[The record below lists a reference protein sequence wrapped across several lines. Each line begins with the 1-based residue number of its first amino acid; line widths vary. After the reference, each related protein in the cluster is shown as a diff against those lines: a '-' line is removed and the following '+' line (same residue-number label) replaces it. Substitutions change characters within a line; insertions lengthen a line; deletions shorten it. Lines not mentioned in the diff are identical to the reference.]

1 VAGVLPEYMV
11 PSAFVVL
18 DVLPLTPNGK
28 LDRKALPVPVF
39 ASGVESRAPRD
50 PREEILCGL
59 FAEVLGVE
67 RVGVDDDFFAL
78 GGHSLLA
85 TRLVSRIRTALD
97 AELTIR
103 DLFDAPT
110 VARLADSLGRAVGGT
125 PAPSAPHRVD
135 PRPERVPA
143 SFAQHRWWFLDR
155 LDGASATYNIPA
167 ALDLTGPLDV
177 SALRAALSDVV
188 ARHEPLR
195 TLFSEDEDGLRQ
207 IVRPAEAAPVVLDV
221 IATAAER
228 LDDDLAAAVRY
239 RYDLTADTPLRA
251 GLYTF
256 PEDPRRHVLLLLLHH
271 VAGDGWS
278 MDRLVRDIAT
288 AYTARAAGTTPD
300 WLELPLQYVD
310 FTLWQHRVMGSESD
324 RDSLVSRQLAYWKDA
339 LAGIPDVLDLP
350 TDRPRPAVA
359 SHRGR
364 RLEFS
369 VPADLH
375 GRVRTLAEETRT
387 SVFMV
392 VQAALGVLL
401 TRLGAGTDIPIGS
414 PIAGRVDASFE
425 DLVGVFV
432 NTVVLRT
439 DTSGDPAFG
448 ELLERVRATDVAAYA
463 HQDVPFE
470 SLVDAL
476 NPDRSLSRHPLFQV
490 MLSYQNTFRQD
501 GMDALGG
508 VPGLEAELLDTDTG
522 GAEFDLSIDLGERF
536 APDGTAAGMDGGIRF
551 SSDLYDPDT
560 AMLLIERLLRVLDAA
575 VTDPSR
581 PIRALEIL
589 DDGERRRALVE
600 WNATDR
606 PVPDATWPALFT
618 AQARR
623 TPNRPAVEYREEELD
638 YAELDARSN
647 RLARRLIA
655 HGIGP
660 ESFVALAVPR
670 SLDLAVALLGILK
683 SGAAYVP
690 VDPEYPRER
699 VRQIMA
705 DTVPAAVVTVSG
717 VRDRLPAES
726 EAAVLLLDAPVASA
740 ASDDA
745 EVTDAERVRPLLPA
759 HPAYVIH
766 TSGSTGRPKG
776 VVVSHA
782 GIASLAATQVPGFGV
797 DEESRVLQ
805 FASVSFDASVSE
817 FCMAWCAGA
826 ALVVAAPEERAAG
839 EPLERLLT
847 RRRITHATIP
857 PAALGQMSPDAV
869 PAGLAVVL
877 AGEASAPDL
886 VARWAARHRLF
897 NAYGPSETT
906 VDAAFHPCTPDVKGS
921 VPIGRPSVNTRVF
934 VLDEALGPV
943 PAGVAG
949 ELYVAGVGL
958 ARGYLNRPD
967 LTAERFVADPFG
979 RPGERM
985 YRTGDVVRWTREGI
999 LEFLGRGDG
1008 QVKIRGFRIELG
1020 EVESVLAGHPAV
1032 AQCAVVVREDRA
1044 GDRRLVA
1051 YVVPNGEPVGSTALR
1066 AHVAATLPE
1075 YMVPAA
1081 FVTLDVLPVNL
1092 SGKLDRAALPEP
1104 DREGEPR
1111 GRGPRGPREEILCEL
1126 FAEVLDTGRVGIDE
1140 SFFDLGGHSI
1150 LGTALASR
1158 IRSAFDAEITI
1169 RQLFK
1174 TPTVA
1179 GLSAYLDEAG
1189 ASGPART
1196 AVTVADRPERI
1207 PLSFGQQRLWFL
1219 HHLEGPSDT
1228 YNIPLALRFT
1238 GSIDPEALRAALAD
1252 TADRHEVLR
1261 TRFAEDDGGAHQVV
1275 LDGPAAH
1282 PELRVLATTED
1293 RLEEELRQAARRTFD
1308 LSADVPW
1315 RVWLFALP
1323 GGHSVVLFVVHHIAG
1338 DGWSLPVLVRD
1349 VATAYDARR
1358 AAVAPAWSP
1367 LPVQYADYALWQ
1379 RRELGA
1385 DSDPRSTAARQLD
1398 HWTQTLRA
1406 LPEELDL
1413 PYDRPRPAVAGYRG
1427 DRITFDIPSDVH
1439 ERVQKVA
1446 RDCGATTFMV
1456 VQAALA
1462 VLLSRLGAGDD
1473 IPLGT
1478 PVAGRTDEAVE
1489 DLVGFFVNS
1498 VVLRTDLSGDPAFAD
1513 LVGRVREA
1521 DLAAYAHADLPFERL
1536 VEVLNPRRSQG
1547 RHPLFQTMLT
1557 FDTTE
1562 NRVADD
1568 AVGELFGAEVE
1579 FQPVHA
1585 PVAKF
1590 DLLFGFG
1597 ERGSGTGAAGL
1608 RGALLYSTE
1617 LFDAATARAMTT
1629 RFVQLLDALTAEPLR
1644 SVSAAD
1650 LLTPAERGLL
1660 GEWNDT
1666 AHPVPDT
1673 TLVSLLAA
1681 QTARTP
1687 DAVAVVF
1694 EDETLTYAELDDR
1707 AGRLAHWL
1715 RSRGAGPESVV
1726 AVTLPRGLDLVVALL
1741 GVLKS
1746 GAAYLPVDPGYP
1758 PERIAFMLDDAAPLL
1773 TLERLPATDGL
1784 PVLREHPSLRPHH
1797 PAYVIYTSGSTGR
1810 PKGVVV
1816 PHRGIANRLL
1826 WMQDTYRLGADDRVL
1841 QKTPASFD
1849 VSVWEFFWPLITGAA
1864 LVVARP
1870 EGHKDPAYLAG
1881 LIRREQVTTAHFVP
1895 SMLSAFLAEPSAA
1908 GCASLRRVICS
1919 GEELPAALARR
1930 FSRLLGAAL
1939 HNLYGPTEA
1948 SVDVTAWP
1956 CAVPADGTGVPI
1968 GRPVW
1973 NTTAH
1978 VLDRALRPVPPGVP
1992 GELYLGGVQLA
2003 RGYLGRAGL
2012 TAERFVACPFGGAG
2026 ERMYRTGDVVRWS
2039 AGGVLEFVGRVD
2051 DQVKVRGFRIE
2062 LGEVESVLAACEGVA
2077 QCVVVVREDRAGD
2090 RRLVAY
2096 VVPVGGSG
2104 GVSLASEGL
2113 RALVAG
2119 VLPEYMVPSAF
2130 VVLDVLPL
2138 TPNGKLDRKALP
2150 VPVFASGVESRAPRD
2165 PREEILCGLFAEVLG
2180 VERVG
2185 VDDDFFALG
2194 GHSLLATRLVGRVRS
2209 AFGCELSVR
2218 GLFDAPTVAGIAA
2231 ALDRT
2236 TGVARTG
2243 LRRAEP
2249 RPARIPLS
2257 HAQRRL
2263 WFLDRLQGA
2272 SPVYNIP
2279 AGLRLK
2285 GDLDVAALRAA
2296 LADVAE
2302 RHEALRTVFAEDEEG
2317 PYQVVLDEVT
2327 ARPELVVVP
2336 SGEDVLDRQLQE
2348 VARRSFDLTA
2358 EAPWHARLFRLAPD
2372 EHVLLLVMHHIAG
2385 DGWSMPRLA
2394 RDLTLAY
2401 TARCGG
2407 EAPGWAPLPVQY
2419 ADYTLW
2425 QREILGAEDD
2435 PDSASSRQLDYW
2447 KEQLAQLPE
2456 ELELPA
2462 DRPRPVVAS
2471 YHGGEVAYEIPAS
2484 LHETL
2489 GALAREQRASV
2500 FMVVQAALAV
2510 LLTRLGA
2517 GTDVPVGTPIAGR
2530 TDEALDDL
2538 VGFFVNTLV
2547 LRTDTS
2553 GDPTFAE
2560 LVARVRE
2567 TDLAAYAH
2575 QDVPFERLV
2584 DVLAPERSLARHP
2597 LFQVALTFDAADQQ
2611 AALDTLGRLPGLD
2624 LTHHRVGVNAAKF
2637 DLSFAFLEQRDATG
2651 APAGMRATLAY
2662 RTDLFDHATAV
2673 GLTDRLVRLLS
2684 ALADCPEQRIGEP
2697 AIMDEA
2703 ERHRVLE
2710 EWNDTRRPVP
2720 ALTVPA
2726 LFEAQVA
2733 RTPDAVALEDGDVRL
2748 TYTELNARA
2757 NRLAHRLIADGVG
2770 PEDLVALRMP
2780 RQADTV
2786 VAVLGVQKAG
2796 AAHLPLD
2803 PELPAARI
2811 EALLERTR
2819 PVLVL
2824 DALPPQ
2830 DAGSAAQDGTSNPD
2844 DTDRRL
2850 PLRLEHPAYVIH
2862 TSGSTGTPKAV
2873 VTTHAGAASL
2883 ATLAPEHGVGPGR
2896 RVLHF
2901 ASFSFDVSVLEM
2913 WTALFTGATLVL
2925 APDAARTPGAPL
2937 VDFLAGQRIDY
2948 AKLPASVVAAL
2959 PRGTELPECLTTLVV
2974 GGERSSAETVRRHA
2988 RGRTVVNAYG
2998 PTEYTVNS
3006 VVSAPLT
3013 GAGTVPVGR
3022 PLANVR
3028 AYVLA
3033 PDLSPVPV
3041 GVPGELHLAGP
3052 GIARGYLGRP
3062 TATAERFV
3070 ACPFGASGE
3079 RMYRTGD
3086 LVRWT
3091 RDGVLEYLGRTD
3103 DQIKLRG
3110 FRIEPGEVEAALTRL
3125 PEVAQAR
3132 VVVREDRAGD
3142 RRLVAYVVGD
3152 PAPEPAALRAAL
3164 AAALPDYMVP
3174 AAFVPLAALPLTR
3187 NGKLDRAALPAPDY
3201 GAESTGRAPRTAVEE
3216 LLCGLFAEVLGLE
3229 QVGAEDEF
3237 FALGGDSIMSI
3248 QLVGRARRAGLVLS
3262 VRDVF
3267 AHRTPAAL
3275 ANAAA
3280 VADEPAR
3287 TEQDDGVGLVPA
3299 TPVMRSFAG
3308 RGGPVDH
3315 FTQSHVLRVPANL
3328 EEKHL
3333 VAALQAVLDHH
3344 DALRARLRTDGPEWD
3359 LEIPAPGTVSAGG
3372 CLRRVDAAAVTG
3384 EAYTDLLLAEGTA
3397 ARHEIAPEAGQM
3409 LRAVWFDHGP
3419 SRPGRLLLVAHH
3431 LVVDGVSWRILL
3443 PDLAEAWEAVVRGGT
3458 PGLQP
3463 VGTSLRGWALRLIE
3477 RARTPEREAE
3487 LPLWAGTLDRG
3498 EPSLGERPLDPAR
3511 DTHATAGR
3519 VTVTVPG
3526 SVTKAVLG
3534 AVPAAYQAGVDDVLL
3549 AAFVLALT
3557 ESLRDGAVLVNLEG
3571 HGREEDA
3578 VGDADLSRTVG
3589 WFTNAYP
3596 VRLDAGI
3603 LDRAEAWAGGAA
3615 AGRLLKRIKEQ
3626 LRGYPDHGMG
3636 YGMLRHLNPGTAS
3649 VLDVLPRP
3657 EIGFNYLG
3665 RYNVG
3670 GSGQADWTIEAGIG
3684 TGPEHDPAMPLPHV
3698 LELNAATKDTP
3709 EGAELVAT
3717 WTFASQLLP
3726 PEAVRELADAWVR
3739 ALAALATH
3747 AERPDA
3753 GGLSPSDVALS
3764 SIGQSEID
3772 DFEQELQEEW
3782 GTL

>member
-1 VAGVLPEYMV
+1 M
-11 PSAFVVL
+11 
-18 DVLPLTPNGK
+18 
-28 LDRKALPVPVF
+28 
-39 ASGVESRAPRD
+39 
-50 PREEILCGL
+50 
-59 FAEVLGVE
+59 LGVD
-67 RVGVDDDFFAL
+67 RVGIDDDFFEL

-85 TRLVSRIRTALD
+85 TRLISRIRTALD
-97 AELTIR
+97 TELTIR
-103 DLFDAPT
+103 ELFDAPT
-110 VARLADSLGRAVGGT
+110 VARFAETLGHAGRDTAV
-125 PAPSAPHRVD
+125 PRSPHRAD

-143 SFAQHRWWFLDR
+143 SFAQQRWWFLDH

-167 ALDLTGPLDV
+167 ALDLTGPLEV
-177 SALRAALSDVV
+177 PALRAAVADVV

-195 TLFSEDEDGLRQ
+195 TVFGEDQDGLRQ
-207 IVRPAEAAPVVLDV
+207 IVLAPQAAPVALEVITTDAEHLD
-221 IATAAER
+221 EE
-228 LDDDLAAAVRY
+228 LAAAVRY
-239 RYDLTADTPLRA
+239 RYDLTADTPLRTR
-251 GLYTF
+251 LFSFT
-256 PEDPRRHVLLLLLHH
+256 DNPRRHVLLLLLHH

-278 MDRLVRDIAT
+278 MDRLVRDLAT
-288 AYTARAAGTTPD
+288 AYTARSAGTAPD
-300 WLELPLQYVD
+300 WTRLPLQYVD

-324 RDSLVSRQLAYWKDA
+324 HDSLVSRQLAYWKDA

-359 SHRGR
+359 THRGQ

-369 VPADLH
+369 VPATLH
-375 GRVRTLAEETRT
+375 TRVRTLAEESRT

-392 VQAALGVLL
+392 VQAALGALL

-414 PIAGRVDASFE
+414 PIAGRVDASLE
-425 DLVGVFV
+425 ELVGVFV
-432 NTVVLRT
+432 NTIVLRT
-439 DTSGDPAFG
+439 DTSGAPTFS
-448 ELLERVRATDVAAYA
+448 ELLERVRATDIAAYA

-501 GMDALGG
+501 GMDALGRI
-508 VPGLEAELLDTDTG
+508 PGIAAELLDTDTG

-551 SSDLYDPDT
+551 SSDLYDPGT
-560 AMLLIERLLRVLDAA
+560 AMDLVERLLQVLEAA
-575 VTDPSR
+575 VADPSR
-581 PIRALEIL
+581 SIRDLEIL
-589 DDGERRRALVE
+589 DTEEQRRMLVE
-600 WNATDR
+600 WNTTDR
-606 PVPDATWPALFT
+606 SVPDVTWPELFT
-618 AQARR
+618 DRARR
-623 TPNRPAVEYREEELD
+623 TPSRTAVEYRGEELD
-638 YAELDARSN
+638 YAELDFRSN

-655 HGIGP
+655 LGAGP
-660 ESFVALAVPR
+660 ETFVALAVPR
-670 SLDLAVALLGILK
+670 SLDLAVAVLGILK

-690 VDPEYPRER
+690 VDPEYPQER
-699 VRQIMA
+699 IRQIMA
-705 DTVPAAVVTVSG
+705 DAAPAAVVTVST
-717 VRDRLPAES
+717 VRDRLPVES
-726 EAAVLLLDAPVASA
+726 TATMVLLDDPAASA
-740 ASDDA
+740 SAYDDA
-745 EVTDAERVRPLLPA
+745 EVTDAERTRPLLPA

-776 VVVSHA
+776 VVVSHT
-782 GIASLAATQVPGFGV
+782 GIASLAATQIPGFGV
-797 DEESRVLQ
+797 DAESRVLQ
-805 FASVSFDASVSE
+805 FASVNFDASVSE

-826 ALVVAAPEERAAG
+826 TLVIAAPEERAAG

-847 RRRITHATIP
+847 ERRITHATIP
-857 PAALGQMSPDAV
+857 PAALGLMSPDAV
-869 PAGLAVVL
+869 PAGLTVIL

-886 VARWAARHRLF
+886 VARWSARHRLF

-906 VDAAFHPCTPDVKGS
+906 VDAAFHPCTPDPEGT

-934 VLDEALGPV
+934 VLDEALRPV
-943 PAGVAG
+943 PAGVPG
-949 ELYVAGVGL
+949 ELYVTGAGL

-979 RPGERM
+979 RAGERM
-985 YRTGDVVRWTREGI
+985 YRTGDVVRWTRDGV
-999 LEFLGRGDG
+999 LEFVGRTDG

-1032 AQCAVVVREDRA
+1032 AQCAVVVREDRP

-1051 YVVPNGEPVGSTALR
+1051 YVVPGGEPTGSTTLR
-1066 AHVAATLPE
+1066 VHVSAALPE

-1081 FVTLDVLPVNL
+1081 FVPLDALPVGL

-1104 DREGEPR
+1104 EREGEAR
-1111 GRGPRGPREEILCEL
+1111 GRSPRSPREEILCEL
-1126 FAEVLDTGRVGIDE
+1126 FAEILGTTRVGIDE
-1140 SFFDLGGHSI
+1140 SFFDLGGHSL

-1158 IRSAFDAEITI
+1158 IRSAFGVEITI

-1179 GLSAYLDEAG
+1179 GLAAVLGEAG

-1196 AVTVADRPERI
+1196 GVTAADRPERI

-1219 HHLEGPSDT
+1219 HRLEGPSDT

-1238 GSIDPEALRAALAD
+1238 GRIDPDALRAALAD
-1252 TADRHEVLR
+1252 TADRHEALR
-1261 TRFAEDDGGAHQVV
+1261 TRFAEDDAGAHQVV
-1275 LDGPAAH
+1275 LDGTSAH
-1282 PELRVLATTED
+1282 PELCVAATTED
-1293 RLEEELRQAARRTFD
+1293 GLDEQLRRAARRTFD
-1308 LSADVPW
+1308 LSTEVPW
-1315 RVWLFALP
+1315 RAFLFTLP
-1323 GGHSVVLFVVHHIAG
+1323 DGHSVLLFVVHHIAG

-1349 VATAYDARR
+1349 VAIAYDARR
-1358 AAVAPAWSP
+1358 AALAPAWPP

-1379 RRELGA
+1379 HRELG
-1385 DSDPRSTAARQLD
+1385 SGNDPQSMAARQLD
-1398 HWTQTLRA
+1398 YWKETLTG

-1427 DRITFDIPSDVH
+1427 DRIMFDIPSDVH
-1439 ERVQKVA
+1439 ERVLKVA
-1446 RDCGATTFMV
+1446 RDCNASTFMV

-1498 VVLRTDLSGDPAFAD
+1498 VVLRTDVSGDPAFED
-1513 LVGRVREA
+1513 LVARVREA
-1521 DLAAYAHADLPFERL
+1521 DLTAYAHADLPFERL
-1536 VEVLNPRRSQG
+1536 VEVLNPRRSQS

-1562 NRVADD
+1562 DRVADGK
-1568 AVGELFGAEVE
+1568 VSELFGTDAE
-1579 FQPVHA
+1579 FQAVNA

-1597 ERGSGTGAAGL
+1597 ERRLVQGAAAGL
-1608 RGALLYSTE
+1608 RGALLYSTD
-1617 LFDAATARAMTT
+1617 LFDPATARTMTT
-1629 RFVQLLDALTAEPLR
+1629 RFVHLLGALTAAPQR
-1644 SVSAAD
+1644 PVSAAD
-1650 LLTPAERGLL
+1650 LLDPVERRLL
-1660 GEWNDT
+1660 EEWNDT
-1666 AHPVPDT
+1666 THPVPDT
-1673 TLVSLLAA
+1673 TLVALLAE

-1694 EDETLTYAELDDR
+1694 EEQVLTYADLADR

-1715 RSRGAGPESVV
+1715 RTRGAGPESVI
-1726 AVTLPRGLDLVVALL
+1726 AVILPRGLDLVVALL

-1758 PERIAFMLDDAAPLL
+1758 SERIALMLDNAAPLL
-1773 TLERLPATDGL
+1773 TLDRLPETDNL
-1784 PVLREHPSLRPHH
+1784 PVAPEPPALRPHH
-1797 PAYVIYTSGSTGR
+1797 PAYVIHTSGSTGR

-1816 PHRGIANRLL
+1816 PHSGIVNRLL
-1826 WMQDTYRLGADDRVL
+1826 WMQHTYRLGADDRVL

-1849 VSVWEFFWPLITGAA
+1849 VSVWEFFWPLITGAT

-1870 EGHKDPAYLAG
+1870 EGHKDPVYLAD

-1895 SMLSAFLAEPSAA
+1895 SMLSVFLAEPTVA
-1908 GCASLRRVICS
+1908 GCATLRRVICS
-1919 GEELPAALARR
+1919 GEELSTSLARR
-1930 FSRLLGAAL
+1930 FSRLLGAEL

-1956 CAVPADGTGVPI
+1956 CATETSGSGVPI

-1973 NTTAH
+1973 NTTTH
-1978 VLDRALRPVPPGVP
+1978 VLDSALRPVPPGVP

-2003 RGYLGRAGL
+2003 RGYLGRFGL
-2012 TAERFVACPFGGAG
+2012 TAERFVACPFGPAG
-2026 ERMYRTGDVVRWS
+2026 GRMYRTGDLVRWTVD
-2039 AGGVLEFVGRVD
+2039 GVLEFVGRVD

-2062 LGEVESVLAACEGVA
+2062 LGEVESVLAAHEGVVR
-2077 QCVVVVREDRAGD
+2077 CVVVVREDRPGD

-2096 VVPVGGSG
+2096 VVPGRVPVVPGELKGH
-2104 GVSLASEGL
+2104 
-2113 RALVAG
+2113 VAA
-2119 VLPEYMVPSAF
+2119 VLPDYMVPSAF

-2138 TPNGKLDRKALP
+2138 TPNGKLDRRALP
-2150 VPVFASGVESRAPRD
+2150 VPRFESAVESRVPRD
-2165 PREEILCGLFAEVLG
+2165 AREEILCGLFAEVLG
-2180 VERVG
+2180 VDRVG
-2185 VDDDFFALG
+2185 IDDDFFELG
-2194 GHSLLATRLVGRVRS
+2194 GHSLLATRLVSRVRS

-2218 GLFDAPTVAGIAA
+2218 ELFDAPTVAGIAA
-2231 ALDRT
+2231 ALDRST
-2236 TGVARTG
+2236 NTARPA
-2243 LRRAEP
+2243 LRRP
-2249 RPARIPLS
+2249 DRRPERVPLS
-2257 HAQRRL
+2257 PAQRRL
-2263 WFLDRLQGA
+2263 WFLDRLQGP

-2302 RHEALRTVFAEDEEG
+2302 RHEALRTVFAEDEDG
-2317 PYQVVLDEVT
+2317 PYQVVLDGAAT
-2327 ARPELVVVP
+2327 RLDLTLVP

-2348 VARRSFDLTA
+2348 AARRRFDLTA
-2358 EAPWHARLFRLAPD
+2358 EAPWHARLFELAPN

-2401 TARCGG
+2401 TARCAGD
-2407 EAPGWAPLPVQY
+2407 APGWAPLPVQY

-2425 QREILGAEDD
+2425 QREILGSESD
-2435 PDSASSRQLDYW
+2435 PDSPTSRQLDYW
-2447 KEQLAQLPE
+2447 KEQLAGLPE

-2462 DRPRPVVAS
+2462 DRPRPAVAS
-2471 YHGGEVAYEIPAS
+2471 YHGGEVAYEIPAA
-2484 LHETL
+2484 LHKTL
-2489 GALAREQRASV
+2489 CAVAREQRASL

-2530 TDEALDDL
+2530 TDDALDDL

-2575 QDVPFERLV
+2575 QDIPFERLV

-2597 LFQVALTFDAADQQ
+2597 LFQVALSFDAADQQ
-2611 AALDTLGRLPGLD
+2611 AALDTLGQLPGLD
-2624 LTHHRVGVNAAKF
+2624 LTHHRVGVGAAKF
-2637 DLSFAFLEQRDATG
+2637 DLSFAFLEQRDASG

-2662 RTDLFDHATAV
+2662 RTDLFDHATAGV
-2673 GLTDRLVRLLS
+2673 FTERLVRLLD
-2684 ALADCPEQRIGEP
+2684 ALAARPEQRIGAP
-2697 AIMDEA
+2697 SLMDEA
-2703 ERHRVLE
+2703 ERRRVLE

-2726 LFEAQVA
+2726 LFEEQVA
-2733 RTPDAVALEDGDVRL
+2733 RTPAAVALEDGELSL
-2748 TYTELNARA
+2748 TYDELNTRA
-2757 NRLAHRLIADGVG
+2757 NRLAHHLIADGIG

-2780 RQADTV
+2780 RSADTV

-2796 AAHLPLD
+2796 AAYLPLD
-2803 PELPAARI
+2803 PELPPARVQS
-2811 EALLERTR
+2811 LLASTR
-2819 PVLVL
+2819 PILVL
-2824 DALPPQ
+2824 DGLPPQ
-2830 DAGSAAQDGTSNPD
+2830 NGESAQEARTTNPD
-2844 DTDRRL
+2844 DTDRLR

-2883 ATLAPEHGVGPGR
+2883 ATLAPEYDVGPGH

-2925 APDAARTPGAPL
+2925 SPATARTPGAPL
-2937 VDFLAGQRIDY
+2937 VDFLAEQSIDF

-2959 PRGTELPECLTTLVV
+2959 PPETDLPECLTTLVV

-2988 RGRTVVNAYG
+2988 RGRTVINAYG

-3006 VVSAPLT
+3006 LVSGPLS
-3013 GAGTVPVGR
+3013 GAGTVPIGR
-3022 PLANVR
+3022 PLTNVR

-3033 PDLSPVPV
+3033 PDLIPVPV

-3052 GIARGYLGRP
+3052 GIARGYLGLP
-3062 TATAERFV
+3062 ATTAERFV
-3070 ACPFGASGE
+3070 ACPFGAPGE

-3086 LVRWT
+3086 LVR
-3091 RDGVLEYLGRTD
+3091 RRADGVLEYLGRTD

-3132 VVVREDRAGD
+3132 VVVREDRPGD

-3152 PAPEPAALRAAL
+3152 SAPQPTVLRGAL
-3164 AAALPDYMVP
+3164 ATVLPDYMVP
-3174 AAFVPLAALPLTR
+3174 AAFVPLTVLPLTR

-3201 GAESTGRAPRTAVEE
+3201 AAESTGRAPRTAAEE
-3216 LLCGLFAEVLGLE
+3216 LLCGLFADVLGLE
-3229 QVGAEDEF
+3229 QAGVDDEF

-3248 QLVGRARRAGLVLS
+3248 QLVSRARRAGLVLS

-3275 ANAAA
+3275 ATVAA
-3280 VADEPAR
+3280 VADALPRNE
-3287 TEQDDGVGLVPA
+3287 TEDGLGVVPL

-3308 RGGPVDH
+3308 RGGPSDH
-3315 FTQSHVLRVPANL
+3315 FSQSHVLRVPADL
-3328 EEKHL
+3328 EQRHL

-3344 DALRARLRTDGPEWD
+3344 DALRARLHTEGPEWH
-3359 LEIPAPGTVSAGG
+3359 LEIPAPGSVSAEH
-3372 CLRRVDAAAVTG
+3372 CLRRVDVEAVTG
-3384 EAYTDLLLAEGTA
+3384 EAYAELLLAEGTA
-3397 ARHEIAPEAGQM
+3397 ARRELAPGNGQM

-3443 PDLAEAWEAVVRGGT
+3443 PDLAEAWQASAEGGT
-3458 PGLQP
+3458 PRLQP
-3463 VGTSLRGWALRLIE
+3463 VGTSLRGWALRLRE
-3477 RARTPEREAE
+3477 RAGTPEREAE
-3487 LPLWAGTLDRG
+3487 LPLWADTLGRG
-3498 EPSLGERPLDPAR
+3498 ESSLGGRPLDPAR

-3519 VTVTVPG
+3519 VTVTVP
-3526 SVTKAVLG
+3526 SAVTKAVLG
-3534 AVPAAYQAGVDDVLL
+3534 SAPAAYQAGVDDVLL

-3578 VGDADLSRTVG
+3578 VGGADLSRTVG

-3596 VRLDAGI
+3596 VRLDTGT
-3603 LDRAEAWAGGAA
+3603 LDRADAWAGGSA

-3636 YGMLRHLNPGTAS
+3636 YGMLRHLNPGTAA
-3649 VLDVLPRP
+3649 VLEALPRP

-3670 GSGQADWTIEAGIG
+3670 GSGGADWTIEAGVV

-3698 LELNAATKDTP
+3698 LELNAATKDAPGGT
-3709 EGAELVAT
+3709 ELVAT
-3717 WTFASQLLP
+3717 WTFAGLLLSP
-3726 PEAVRELADAWVR
+3726 DDVQELARAWVR
-3739 ALAALATH
+3739 ALEALATH